1 MLEGIRLCSLH
12 DGRKVIVTPGLV
24 ESSEALNLKLIE
36 AINDVFDIV
45 IVTGSLNAALFD
57 KNLKVKNKIMLSD
70 KSAMVDVLA
79 NQTKAGDIILF
90 ANDAPNF
97 I

>member
-12 DGRKVIVTPGLV
+12 EGRKVIVTPGLV
-24 ESSEALNLKLIE
+24 ESSDELNLRLIE
-36 AINDVFDIV
+36 AINEVFDLV
-45 IVTGSLNAALFD
+45 IVTGSLNSKLFS
-57 KNLKVKNKIMLSD
+57 KNLTVKNNIKLTD
-70 KSAMVDVLA
+70 KALLTNVLGT
-79 NQTKAGDIILF
+79 QTKAGDIILF

>member
-1 MLEGIRLCSLH
+1 LGNKS
-12 DGRKVIVTPGLV
+12 GL
-24 ESSEALNLKLIE
+24 
-36 AINDVFDIV
+36 
-45 IVTGSLNAALFD
+45 T
-57 KNLKVKNKIMLSD
+57 
-70 KSAMVDVLA
+70 DVLA

>member
-1 MLEGIRLCSLH
+1 MLEAIRLCSTH
-12 DGRKVIVTPGLV
+12 HGRKVIVTPGLV
-24 ESSEALNLKLIE
+24 ESSDELNLKLIE

-45 IVTGSLNAALFD
+45 IVTGALNAELFI
-57 KNLKVKNKIMLSD
+57 KNLTIENKIMLAD
-70 KSAMVDVLA
+70 KAVLTEVLA

>member
-1 MLEGIRLCSLH
+1 
-12 DGRKVIVTPGLV
+12 VIVTPGLV
-24 ESSEALNLKLIE
+24 ESRDELNLKLIN

-45 IVTGSLNAALFD
+45 IVTGSLNAKLFD
-57 KNLKVKNKIMLSD
+57 ENLKVKTKIILKD
-70 KSAMVDVLA
+70 KSLLTDTLA
-79 NQTKAGDIILF
+79 KQTKAGDIILF